1 MGFQRLPGGAPPCF
15 QASAASQTVSEA
27 ENRMHVIETVIAQ
40 FRRAARSLVRRP
52 AFTAVVLL
60 TLGLGIGAN
69 AAIFS
74 IVNVVL
80 LKPLPFEDPER
91 LVMVWSTTA
100 NQGLAEGFASYPDF
114 DDWRRESKTFDGF
127 ATVWTFPNGDVN
139 LTGGAEPQ
147 RVSVA
152 RVSTGFFEVLGVE
165 PLHGRTFLE
174 EESVVGNHRRAILSH
189 GLWQRQFGGDSAV
202 VGRDVMVNGFP
213 YTVVGVMPPAL
224 QSRSVQVLGTDVQ
237 LWRPLT
243 PNDNQTG
250 GRDARKLR
258 VVGRLASGVTLPHAE
273 AELAAVAARL
283 AEMYPETNRDQGVRL
298 VPLREQVVRDVR
310 RGLVFLVA
318 AVGVV
323 LIGACVNVAN
333 LLLIKAAASRKQV
346 AVQHALGAS
355 RLRLGGQ
362 VLVESLLLGGA
373 GAALGVLLA
382 FGIVRVVAT
391 AGPADIPLLAD
402 ARVDGPVLAFTMA
415 VTFLTVLLVGL
426 VPAWRSGRP
435 ELNVVLRQ
443 AGSRS
448 RARADRR
455 LMGALTVTQI
465 ALAMVLLTASG
476 LLVRSF
482 QALLRVDPGLD
493 PARVVTFQL
502 EIPMGSGMPYEKQPA
517 RDAFFATLLERV
529 EALPGVTG
537 ATMANAPPFEEE
549 PSSFAFARVG
559 VADDRAL
566 RANARLVAADYFA
579 LLGIPI
585 TTGRPFAATDRRS
598 APPVAIVSAALARA
612 AWGDE
617 SPVGARITMPFGNTA
632 QVIGV
637 AGDVRITGLDGEPG
651 RVVYIPATQGSF
663 NFMTFLVK
671 SRNDPRALVP
681 AIRQVVRELDAGVP
695 LHHVRPL
702 EEMVAASVAQQ
713 RFQTLL
719 VGAFGLLVFVLAV
732 VGTYGVTA
740 YGVGERTHE
749 LGIRAAIGATRGDIR
764 RLVLREGLRLA
775 LTGIVVGGLA
785 AAALSRLLTRF
796 VFQVSTLDAVT
807 FVAVPILLAS
817 AALLAA
823 LVPAHRAAR
832 VDPIR
837 ALRAE

>member
-1 MGFQRLPGGAPPCF
+1 ML
-15 QASAASQTVSEA
+15 S
-27 ENRMHVIETVIAQ
+27 
-40 FRRAARSLVRRP
+40 
-52 AFTAVVLL
+52 VVALL
-60 TLGLGIGAN
+60 TLALGIGAN

-80 LKPLPFEDPER
+80 LKPLPFADPNR
-91 LVMVWSTTA
+91 LVMVWSTA
-100 NQGLAEGFASYPDF
+100 PNQGLAEGFASYPDF
-114 DDWRRESKTFDGF
+114 DDWRQEAKAFDRL

-139 LTGGAEPQ
+139 LTGGAEPH

-174 EESVVGNHRRAILSH
+174 EESVAGSHRRAILSH

-224 QSRSVQVLGTDVQ
+224 QSRSVRVLGTDVQ

-243 PNDNQTG
+243 PDDNQTG
-250 GRDARKLR
+250 GRDSRKLR
-258 VVGRLASGVTLPHAE
+258 VVGRLAPGVTLQRAE
-273 AELAAVAARL
+273 GELSAVAARL
-283 AEMYPETNRDQGVRL
+283 AELYPETNRDQGVRL

-310 RGLVFLVA
+310 RGLVFLLA

-323 LIGACVNVAN
+323 LVGACVNVAN
-333 LLLIKAAASRKQV
+333 LLLIKAAGNRKQV

-355 RLRLGGQ
+355 HARLIGQ
-362 VLVESLLLGGA
+362 VLAESLLLGGA
-373 GAALGVLLA
+373 GALVGVLLA

-402 ARVDGPVLAFTMA
+402 ARVDGPVLAFTTVA
-415 VTFLTVLLVGL
+415 TLLTVVLVGL
-426 VPAWRSGRP
+426 APAWRSGRP
-435 ELNVVLRQ
+435 EMNVLLRQ

-448 RARADRR
+448 RGRDDRR

-476 LLVRSF
+476 LLLRSF

-493 PARVVTFQL
+493 PARVLSFQL
-502 EIPMGSGMPYEKQPA
+502 EIPMGSGMPYEAQPA
-517 RDAFFATLLERV
+517 RDAFFSTLLERV
-529 EALPGVTG
+529 EGLPGVTG
-537 ATMANAPPFEEE
+537 ATMASAPPFEEE
-549 PSSFAFARVG
+549 PSSFAFSRVG
-559 VADDRAL
+559 EVDDRTL
-566 RANARLVAADYFA
+566 RANARMIAPDYFA

-585 TTGRPFAATDRRS
+585 IKGRPFAVTDGRS
-598 APPVAIVSAALARA
+598 APRVAIVSAALARA

-617 SPVGARITMPFGNTA
+617 DPVGARITMPFGDPA
-632 QVIGV
+632 QVVGV
-637 AGDVRITGLDGEPG
+637 VGDVRTTGLDGEAG
-651 RVVYIPATQGSF
+651 RIVYVAAAQGGY
-663 NFMTFLVK
+663 NFMTLLVK
-671 SRNDPRALVP
+671 SRNDPGALVP
-681 AIRQVVRELDAGVP
+681 AIRQVVRELDSGVP

-702 EEMVAASVAQQ
+702 DEMVAASVAQQ
-713 RFQTLL
+713 RFQMLL

-740 YGVGERTHE
+740 YGVSERTHE
-749 LGIRAAIGATRGDIR
+749 LGIRAAIGATRGDLR
-764 RLVLREGLRLA
+764 RLVLREGVRLA
-775 LTGIVVGGLA
+775 LAGIVTGGIA
-785 AAALSRLLTRF
+785 AAVLSRLLTRF

-807 FVAVPILLAS
+807 FVAVPFLLAS

-823 LVPAHRAAR
+823 LVPANRATR